1 MAAGP
6 EFTPPEESVAASLR
20 RDLIAW
26 FDAHQRDMPW
36 RRTRDPYAIWISEA
50 MLQQTRVETVMS
62 YWPRFLEAFPDIE
75 SLAGAD
81 EEAVLEVWSGLGYY
95 RRARSL
101 QAAAKVI
108 VERHGGVFP
117 GDLEAVL
124 ALPGIGPYTAGAVL
138 SIALDQPVALVDGN
152 VERVF
157 SRLFLL
163 DGIRSSG
170 PLLREAWDA
179 ARFFMARAEDGV
191 RPRDWN
197 QAIMEVGALVCTPR
211 SPNCGACPVGE
222 HCLARA
228 ADMSEDLP
236 RPKPKKAAIE
246 VKLEIYVARRGDDW
260 LLTRRPEG
268 GLMERMW
275 EFPTVEVSGPGLFPE
290 TLEGE
295 LDRGLEP
302 DYDLTELRHGITK
315 HRIQARVRAAEFQGQ
330 ANGTETIW
338 VPKEDVTSLALTGM
352 AKKVAKALLSRPPTL
367 FEA

>member
-1 MAAGP
+1 MGELRFDPPGESAAAG
-6 EFTPPEESVAASLR
+6 LR
-20 RDLIAW
+20 RDLVAW
-26 FDAHQRDMPW
+26 FDANQRDMPW

-50 MLQQTRVETVMS
+50 MLQQTRVETVMG
-62 YWPRFLEAFPDIE
+62 YWPRFLAAFPDIE

-101 QAAAKVI
+101 QVAAKAI

-117 GDLEAVL
+117 SDLEDVL

-170 PLLREAWDA
+170 PLMRAAWDA
-179 ARFFMARAEDGV
+179 ARFFMGRSEDGV

-197 QAIMEVGALVCTPR
+197 QAIMELGALVCTPR

-222 HCLARA
+222 FCA
-228 ADMSEDLP
+228 AKDADLSEELP
-236 RPKPKKAAIE
+236 RAKPKKAAIE
-246 VKLEIYVARRGDDW
+246 VKLEVYVARRGDDW

-275 EFPTVEVSGPGLFPE
+275 EFPTVEVSGPGLFPG

-295 LDRGLEP
+295 LDSGLEP

-315 HRIQARVRAAEFQGQ
+315 HRIHARVRAAKFSGG
-330 ANGTETIW
+330 APGPETMW
-338 VPKEDVTSLALTGM
+338 VPKDDVTSLALTGM

-367 FEA
+367 FED